1 MTLELTESPF
11 SLAVHLAMVHSGAKS
26 VLASCSLCRQHKCS
40 HCLQVLP
47 CPRSISSQALSIPTE
62 PKDDVYEESTGVPS
76 LRIRIPAA
84 SQSPIPS
91 AKSKTLEKIKLLAER
106 ADFSPTNNV
115 WALILGLTKRQ
126 EKVRLPYSLFTHNLT
141 LCYQLLI
148 ERFETWSQHTPV
160 LLEVHLQKSSHPSS
174 VQGVA
179 KNPFIHPFPQ
189 QDAWPSPLWKT
200 PLLLLIAL
208 PVITKL

>member
-11 SLAVHLAMVHSGAKS
+11 SLAVHLAMVRSGAKS

-126 EKVRLPYSLFTHNLT
+126 EKVRLPYSLLTHNLT

-148 ERFETWSQHTPV
+148 ERFET
-160 LLEVHLQKSSHPSS
+160 
-174 VQGVA
+174 
-179 KNPFIHPFPQ
+179 
-189 QDAWPSPLWKT
+189 
-200 PLLLLIAL
+200 
-208 PVITKL
+208 